1 MPKTLSQHP
10 SERVFLKGSEQAG
23 TLGVTW
29 SLVKPYLE
37 AHHVKRTLSLKL
49 GTLGFWGQVVR
60 SPTILQM
67 WKLRAL
73 GQSD

>member
-1 MPKTLSQHP
+1 MLKTLSQHP
-10 SERVFLKGSEQAG
+10 NERVFLKGSEQEG

-37 AHHVKRTLSLKL
+37 AHHVKRTLPLKL
-49 GTLGFWGQVVR
+49 GTLGLWGQAFR